1 MITNLKCKRYQ
12 MTKLMNGKKGIVFG
26 LSNTSGIAYAISRAL
41 HNEGAELAFSYLPI
55 MEKRVKS
62 ICEEFG
68 SDIMLPGN
76 VQDSESLDEF
86 FKEIEKRWGKI
97 DFMLHSVAFSNKDE
111 LRGQY
116 IDTTRE
122 NFKNT
127 LDVSCFSFTDLC
139 KRSSKIMNENS
150 ACLTLSYFG
159 GEKFIPN
166 YNIMGIAKA
175 ALDCSVKY
183 LAHDL
188 GKKKIRVN
196 SLSAGPIKTLAA
208 SGIGGFSF
216 MEKWSELN
224 SPLNRNVTLED
235 LGKSGLYLLSDLSS
249 GVTGEVHHVDCGYNS
264 IGMMDID
271 NMESVSNLLNK
282 SIK

>member
-1 MITNLKCKRYQ
+1 

-26 LSNTSGIAYAISRAL
+26 LSNTSGIAYAISKAL
-41 HNEGAELAFSYLPI
+41 HDEGAEIAFSYLPI

-62 ICEEFG
+62 ICDEFG
-68 SDIMLPGN
+68 ATIMIPGN
-76 VQDSESLDEF
+76 VQDPESLDQFFETVKTEF
-86 FKEIEKRWGKI
+86 GKI

-127 LDVSCFSFTDLC
+127 LDISCFSFTDLC
-139 KRSSKIMNENS
+139 KRSSEIMNENS

-166 YNIMGIAKA
+166 YNIMGVAKA

-188 GKKKIRVN
+188 GRKKIRVN

-208 SGIGGFSF
+208 SGIGGFHF
-216 MEKWSELN
+216 MEGWTELN
-224 SPLNRNVTLED
+224 SPLRRNVTMD
-235 LGKSGLYLLSDLSS
+235 DIGKSGLYLLSDLSS

-264 IGMMDID
+264 TGMMDVD
-271 NMESVSNLLNK
+271 NMEKIADLINK
-282 SIK
+282 NIK

>member
-1 MITNLKCKRYQ
+1 

-86 FKEIEKRWGKI
+86 FKEIEKQWGKI